1 MGISTSLTL
10 KDRFTNTLNKGAAS
24 IKQMLNSMKRLGNTT
39 DDVSDRM
46 VRGAS
51 RVQNAWSG
59 AGNMIRS
66 VLTALG
72 ARKVI
77 ELSDSVI
84 STNARLNLITDPGQR
99 VGDLSADIMASAQR
113 SRAAYLDTA
122 AAVAQLRS
130 NAGAAFGSNDE
141 TIAFLEQVNKMF
153 VIGGASASAQ
163 TGAMTQ
169 LTQAMA
175 AGALRGDELNSILEA
190 APGIA
195 RAIEKYMG
203 IAEGSIKSVAE
214 EGLVTANVVKN
225 ALFAMADETNAKFES
240 MPKTYAQVWTQ
251 IKNAGLSAF
260 SGVLTR
266 LNEFLNSGTGT
277 ALINSI
283 LSGIN
288 IIAGGISWLLDLIT
302 GVGSFVTQNWD
313 IIQPIL
319 VAAVPAALAVI
330 IASMVLWGIT
340 SVQAAVATITA
351 MSPIIL
357 VALAIGAAIGVVIAI
372 AMKMGATFD
381 QVCGFIGGLL
391 YGLYAFAINITNGI
405 SNGVSAFA
413 EFFANVFVHPAY
425 SVKMLFVNL
434 ANSVLDIVRE
444 IAVAID
450 AVFGTNL
457 SGGVQGLQNSI
468 QDWLGEMPEGYK
480 IDPGKAEMKSIEG
493 YARKGY
499 SAGQGIGQGI
509 TDTVGDLF
517 SFNTSDPFGT
527 SNMTDAFSFALDGAN
542 IGSLGE
548 VGKINTEVNIADED
562 IKLMKDVAEMRYVQ
576 NFVTLQPSIS
586 MSATVTKDADFDA
599 FYDQFGQRLTEEI
612 ESDAEGIYS

>member
-1 MGISTSLTL
+1 MTL

-24 IKQMLNSMKRLGNTT
+24 IKQMLNSMKSLGNKT

-51 RVQNAWSG
+51 RVQNAWSS
-59 AGNMIRS
+59 AGSMIRS

-214 EGLVTANVVKN
+214 QGLVTAGVVKN
-225 ALFAMADETNAKFES
+225 ALFDMADETNAKFES

-277 ALINSI
+277 ALVNSI

-288 IIAGGISWLLDLIT
+288 IIAGGISRLMDLIT

-319 VAAVPAALAVI
+319 VTAIPAALAVI

-381 QVCGFIGGLL
+381 QVCGFIGGLI
-391 YGLYAFAINITNGI
+391 YGIGAAFHNTGAWIYNTAMSVTDFLMNCFIHPIYSINKLFYDFGTGVIDIISGI
-405 SNGVSAFA
+405 A
-413 EFFANVFVHPAY
+413 
-425 SVKMLFVNL
+425 K
-434 ANSVLDIVRE
+434 
-444 IAVAID
+444 AID
-450 AVFGTNL
+450 SVFGTNL
-457 SGGVQGLQNSI
+457 YGALQGARNLMTQM
-468 QDWLGEMPEGYK
+468 LGEKPENYRETVK
-480 IDPGKAEMKSIEG
+480 MEMIPVEQAMKN
-493 YARKGY
+493 GY

-612 ESDAEGIYS
+612 ESDAEGVYS

>member
-1 MGISTSLTL
+1 
-10 KDRFTNTLNKGAAS
+10 
-24 IKQMLNSMKRLGNTT
+24 MLNSMKSLGNRT

-51 RVQNAWSG
+51 RVQNAWSS
-59 AGNMIRS
+59 AGSMIRS

-84 STNARLNLITDPGQR
+84 STNARLNLITDSGQT
-99 VGDLSADIMASAQR
+99 VEDLRADIMASAQR
-113 SRAAYLDTA
+113 SRADYLDTA

-153 VIGGASASAQ
+153 VISGASASAQ
-163 TGAMTQ
+163 AGAMTQ

-214 EGLVTANVVKN
+214 QGLVTAGVVKN
-225 ALFAMADETNAKFES
+225 ALFDMADETNAKFES

-277 ALINSI
+277 ALVNSI

-288 IIAGGISWLLDLIT
+288 VIAGGISRLMDLIT

-381 QVCGFIGGLL
+381 QICGFIGGLL
-391 YGLYAFAINITNGI
+391 YGLYAFLFNLLAGVN
-405 SNGVSAFA
+405 NGVLAFV
-413 EFFANVFVHPAY
+413 EFFVNIFQLSVYNV
-425 SVKMLFVNL
+425 KQLFVTL
-434 ANSVLDIVRE
+434 ANSILDIVRE
-444 IAVAID
+444 IAAAID

-457 SGGVQGLQNSI
+457 SGGVQGLQNSM
-468 QDWLGEMPEGYK
+468 QDWLGEMPEEYK
-480 IDPGKAEMKSIEG
+480 VIKKMEIKSIEG

-509 TDTVGDLF
+509 TDTIGDLF

-586 MSATVTKDADFDA
+586 MSATVTKDADFDE

-612 ESDAEGIYS
+612 ESDAEGVYS

>member
-1 MGISTSLTL
+1 M
-10 KDRFTNTLNKGAAS
+10 
-24 IKQMLNSMKRLGNTT
+24 
-39 DDVSDRM
+39 SDRM

-51 RVQNAWSG
+51 RVQNAWSS
-59 AGNMIRS
+59 AGSMIRS

-84 STNARLNLITDPGQR
+84 STNARLNLITDSGQT
-99 VGDLSADIMASAQR
+99 VEDLRADIMASAQR
-113 SRAAYLDTA
+113 SRADYLDTA

-214 EGLVTANVVKN
+214 QGLVTAGVVKN

-277 ALINSI
+277 ALVNSI

-288 IIAGGISWLLDLIT
+288 IIAGGISRLMDLIT

-340 SVQAAVATITA
+340 SVQAAAATITA

-381 QVCGFIGGLL
+381 QVCGFIGSLI
-391 YGLYAFAINITNGI
+391 YGIGASFYNTGAWIYNTAMSVTDFLMNCFIHPIYSINKLFYDFGTGVIDII
-405 SNGVSAFA
+405 S
-413 EFFANVFVHPAY
+413 
-425 SVKMLFVNL
+425 
-434 ANSVLDIVRE
+434 E
-444 IAVAID
+444 IAMAID
-450 AVFGTNL
+450 SVFGTNL
-457 SGGVQGLQNSI
+457 SGALQEARNLMT
-468 QDWLGEMPEGYK
+468 QMLGEKPENYRETVK
-480 IDPGKAEMKSIEG
+480 MEMIPVEQAMKN
-493 YARKGY
+493 GY

-509 TDTVGDLF
+509 TDTIGDLF

-586 MSATVTKDADFDA
+586 MSATVTKDADFDE

-612 ESDAEGIYS
+612 ESDAEGVYS

>member
-1 MGISTSLTL
+1 
-10 KDRFTNTLNKGAAS
+10 
-24 IKQMLNSMKRLGNTT
+24 MLNSMKRLGNTT

-84 STNARLNLITDPGQR
+84 STNARLNLITDSGQT
-99 VGDLSADIMASAQR
+99 VEDLRADIMASAQR
-113 SRAAYLDTA
+113 SRADYLDTA

-214 EGLVTANVVKN
+214 QGLVTAGVVKN
-225 ALFAMADETNAKFES
+225 ALFDMADETNAKFES

-277 ALINSI
+277 ALVNSI

-288 IIAGGISWLLDLIT
+288 IIAGGISRLMDLIT

-319 VAAVPAALAVI
+319 VAAIPAALAVI

-381 QVCGFIGGLL
+381 QICGFIGGLI
-391 YGLYAFAINITNGI
+391 YGIGAAFYNTGAWIYNTAMSVTDFLMNCFIHPIYSINKLFYDFGTGVIDIISGIAKAID
-405 SNGVSAFA
+405 
-413 EFFANVFVHPAY
+413 
-425 SVKMLFVNL
+425 
-434 ANSVLDIVRE
+434 SVL
-444 IAVAID
+444 
-450 AVFGTNL
+450 GTNL
-457 SGGVQGLQNSI
+457 YGALQGARNLMTQM
-468 QDWLGEMPEGYK
+468 LGEKPENYRETVK
-480 IDPGKAEMKSIEG
+480 MEMIPVEQAMKN
-493 YARKGY
+493 GY

-509 TDTVGDLF
+509 TDTIGDLF

-562 IKLMKDVAEMRYVQ
+562 IKLMKDVA
-576 NFVTLQPSIS
+576 
-586 MSATVTKDADFDA
+586 
-599 FYDQFGQRLTEEI
+599 
-612 ESDAEGIYS
+612 

>member
-1 MGISTSLTL
+1 M
-10 KDRFTNTLNKGAAS
+10 
-24 IKQMLNSMKRLGNTT
+24 
-39 DDVSDRM
+39 SDRM

-51 RVQNAWSG
+51 RVQNAWSS
-59 AGNMIRS
+59 AGSMIRS

-84 STNARLNLITDPGQR
+84 STNARLNLITDSGQT
-99 VGDLSADIMASAQR
+99 VEDLRADIMASAQR
-113 SRAAYLDTA
+113 SRADYLDTA

-163 TGAMTQ
+163 AGAMTQ

-214 EGLVTANVVKN
+214 QGLVTAGVVKN
-225 ALFAMADETNAKFES
+225 ALFDMADETNAKFES

-277 ALINSI
+277 ALVNSI

-381 QVCGFIGGLL
+381 QVCGFIGGLI
-391 YGLYAFAINITNGI
+391 YGIGAAFHNTGAWIYNTAMSVTDFLMNCFIHPIYSINKLFYDFGTGVIDIISGI
-405 SNGVSAFA
+405 A
-413 EFFANVFVHPAY
+413 
-425 SVKMLFVNL
+425 K
-434 ANSVLDIVRE
+434 
-444 IAVAID
+444 AID
-450 AVFGTNL
+450 SVFGTNL
-457 SGGVQGLQNSI
+457 YGALQGARNLMTQM
-468 QDWLGEMPEGYK
+468 LGEKPENYRETVK
-480 IDPGKAEMKSIEG
+480 MEMIPVEQAMKN
-493 YARKGY
+493 GY

-509 TDTVGDLF
+509 TDTIGDLF

-612 ESDAEGIYS
+612 ESDAEGVYS

>member
-1 MGISTSLTL
+1 M
-10 KDRFTNTLNKGAAS
+10 
-24 IKQMLNSMKRLGNTT
+24 
-39 DDVSDRM
+39 SDRM

-51 RVQNAWSG
+51 RVQNAWSS
-59 AGNMIRS
+59 AGSMIRS

-84 STNARLNLITDPGQR
+84 STNARLNLITDSGQT
-99 VGDLSADIMASAQR
+99 VEDLRADIMASAQR
-113 SRAAYLDTA
+113 SRADYLDTA

-163 TGAMTQ
+163 AGAMTQ

-214 EGLVTANVVKN
+214 QGLVTAGVVKN
-225 ALFAMADETNAKFES
+225 ALFDMADETNAKFES

-277 ALINSI
+277 ALVNSI

-288 IIAGGISWLLDLIT
+288 IIAGGISRLMDLIT

-357 VALAIGAAIGVVIAI
+357 VALAIGAAIGVVTAI
-372 AMKMGATFD
+372 AMKMGVTFD

-391 YGLYAFAINITNGI
+391 YGLYAYLFNLVAGVNNGLL
-405 SNGVSAFA
+405 AFA
-413 EFFANVFVHPAY
+413 EFFVNIFQLSVYNV
-425 SVKMLFVNL
+425 KQLFVTL
-434 ANSVLDIVRE
+434 ANSILDIVRE

-457 SGGVQGLQNSI
+457 SEGVQGLQNSMK
-468 QDWLGEMPEGYK
+468 DWLGEMPEGYK
-480 IDPGKAEMKSIEG
+480 VINKMEMKSIEG

-509 TDTVGDLF
+509 TDTIGDLF

-612 ESDAEGIYS
+612 ESDAEGVYS

>member
-84 STNARLNLITDPGQR
+84 STNARLNLITDSGQT
-99 VGDLSADIMASAQR
+99 VEDLRADIMASAQR
-113 SRAAYLDTA
+113 SRADYLDTA

-203 IAEGSIKSVAE
+203 ITEGSIKSVAE
-214 EGLVTANVVKN
+214 QGLVTAGVVKN
-225 ALFAMADETNAKFES
+225 ALFDMADETNAKFES

-277 ALINSI
+277 ALVNSI

-288 IIAGGISWLLDLIT
+288 IIAGGISRLMDLIT

-381 QVCGFIGGLL
+381 QVCGFIGGLI
-391 YGLYAFAINITNGI
+391 YGIGAAFHNTGAWIYNTAMSVTDFLMNCFIHPIYSINKLFYDFGTGVIDIISGI
-405 SNGVSAFA
+405 A
-413 EFFANVFVHPAY
+413 
-425 SVKMLFVNL
+425 K
-434 ANSVLDIVRE
+434 
-444 IAVAID
+444 AID
-450 AVFGTNL
+450 SVFGTNL
-457 SGGVQGLQNSI
+457 YGALQGARNLMTQM
-468 QDWLGEMPEGYK
+468 LGEKPENYRETVK
-480 IDPGKAEMKSIEG
+480 MEMIPVEQAMKN
-493 YARKGY
+493 GY

-509 TDTVGDLF
+509 TDTIGDLF

-612 ESDAEGIYS
+612 ESDAEGVYS

>member
-1 MGISTSLTL
+1 
-10 KDRFTNTLNKGAAS
+10 
-24 IKQMLNSMKRLGNTT
+24 MLNSMKRLGNTT

-84 STNARLNLITDPGQR
+84 STNARLNLITDSGQT
-99 VGDLSADIMASAQR
+99 VEDLRADIMASAQR
-113 SRAAYLDTA
+113 SRADYLDTA

-214 EGLVTANVVKN
+214 QGLVTAGVVKN
-225 ALFAMADETNAKFES
+225 ALFDMADETNAKFES

-277 ALINSI
+277 ALVNSI

-288 IIAGGISWLLDLIT
+288 IIAGGISRLMDLIT

-319 VAAVPAALAVI
+319 VAAIPAALAVI

-381 QVCGFIGGLL
+381 QICGFIGGLI
-391 YGLYAFAINITNGI
+391 YGIGAAFYNTGAWIYNTAMSVTDFLMNCFIHPIYSINKLFYDFGTGVIDIISGIAKAID
-405 SNGVSAFA
+405 
-413 EFFANVFVHPAY
+413 
-425 SVKMLFVNL
+425 
-434 ANSVLDIVRE
+434 SVL
-444 IAVAID
+444 
-450 AVFGTNL
+450 GTNL
-457 SGGVQGLQNSI
+457 YGALQGARNLMTQM
-468 QDWLGEMPEGYK
+468 LGEKPENYRETVK
-480 IDPGKAEMKSIEG
+480 MEMIPVEQAMKN
-493 YARKGY
+493 GY

-509 TDTVGDLF
+509 TDTIGDLF

-612 ESDAEGIYS
+612 ESDAEGVYS